1 MIMADIERREVIY
14 TDGGGRSGGSTAI
27 VAVAVLAI
35 LVVLFLVFGRGLING
50 SDTKTIKADVDIHAP
65 ASGGSGK

>member
-1 MIMADIERREVIY
+1 MADTERTEVIY

-35 LVVLFLVFGRGLING
+35 LVVLFLVFGRGLISG
-50 SDTKTIKADVDIHAP
+50 SDTKTIKADVDINAP
-65 ASGGSGK
+65 AAPAKSG

>member
-1 MIMADIERREVIY
+1 MADTERTEVIY

-27 VAVAVLAI
+27 IAVAVIAI

-50 SDTKTIKADVDIHAP
+50 SSTKTVKADVDIHAP
-65 ASGGSGK
+65 ATGGGTGG